1 MSAPMAASLLAQIG
15 QVTKKSQN
23 LTFSGDLF
31 SALRRGVRL
40 FLGGASILVVRKEE
54 FLIRNQEG
62 TMSYIITRP
71 LKDGVVAAS
80 LSGSKQDAAQDEE
93 LSTLF
98 TNVHLFDGGERK
110 LMSSSTES
118 REFPNM

>member
-1 MSAPMAASLLAQIG
+1 
-15 QVTKKSQN
+15 
-23 LTFSGDLF
+23 
-31 SALRRGVRL
+31 
-40 FLGGASILVVRKEE
+40 
-54 FLIRNQEG
+54 
-62 TMSYIITRP
+62 MSYIITRP